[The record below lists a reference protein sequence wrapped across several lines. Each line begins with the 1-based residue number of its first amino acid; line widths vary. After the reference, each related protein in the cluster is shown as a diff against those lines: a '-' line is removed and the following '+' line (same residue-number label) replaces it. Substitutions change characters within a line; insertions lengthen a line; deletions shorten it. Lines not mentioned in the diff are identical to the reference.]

1 MQQRVVIAT
10 ALANEPALLVADEP
24 TTALDVTIQ
33 AQILALIRDL
43 RDRHRTTVILI
54 AHDLGVVAQLCDRAG
69 VLYAGQLVEVAPVDA
84 DLRRAGAPLHQ
95 GAPRRASDPRHGPR
109 VAARRR
115 RARARPGR
123 PAARLPVR
131 PALPGAHGRLRAR
144 PRVHEPSEPGH
155 ATACWH
161 VEAERVA

>member
-69 VLYAGQLVEVAPVDA
+69 VLYAGQLVEVAPVERIFDA
-84 DLRRAGAPLHQ
+84 PEHPYTKALLAALPTRNHGRGSLPVAGGRVPDLANPPPGCRF
-95 GAPRRASDPRHGPR
+95 APRC
-109 VAARRR
+109 
-115 RARARPGR
+115 
-123 PAARLPVR
+123 PVR
-131 PALPGAHGRLRAR
+131 MDACERVPALTSREA
-144 PRVHEPSEPGH
+144 GH
-155 ATACWH
+155 VTACWH
-161 VEAERVA
+161 VEAEAAA